1 MTKNG
6 GTMKKTGNRETA
18 LILLGIFIVGFF
30 VFFTKI
36 SIKVYGKKAVW
47 RKLRKQGIMTNS
59 MK

>member
-1 MTKNG
+1 
-6 GTMKKTGNRETA
+6 MKKTGNRETV

-30 VFFTKI
+30 VFFTNNFYK
-36 SIKVYGKKAVW
+36 SVWKKAVW

>member
-1 MTKNG
+1 
-6 GTMKKTGNRETA
+6 MKKTGNRETA

-30 VFFTKI
+30 VFFTNNFY
-36 SIKVYGKKAVW
+36 KVYGKKAVW